1 MQSFIRAQYVR
12 KQKDSLNIGHI
23 LKIIQEN
30 VFFFAIVFI
39 DLLRNGDMRADRNCG
54 SLLVGLHF
62 QLVFIF
68 LGDFEPVAEI
78 KEHSRSKGYTEQI

>member
-1 MQSFIRAQYVR
+1 MYVNKKGLTKYWSHPQNYTR
-12 KQKDSLNIGHI
+12 KCI
-23 LKIIQEN
+23 
-30 VFFFAIVFI
+30 FFAIVFI